1 MDPSPGF
8 EIKPPLV
15 LALDI
20 GTTSTRALLFDG
32 AGRMLPGYLTRRR
45 NLIRRDLSG
54 AMTASADGLLERVWS
69 CIDEMLKKAGP
80 LAQEIG
86 AVCCDTFVS
95 NVLGLDAQGRA
106 ITALVLYGDTRA
118 APQAEALRSRLD
130 EAYFHQRTGARFH
143 SSYLPARFLWW
154 QQTRPDEFA
163 QVRRW
168 VSLGEYLLLK
178 LFGNA
183 AVSYS
188 IASWTGLL
196 DRARLAWDDELLGR
210 LPVRQEQLSDLV
222 DANHA
227 WRGLKP
233 RFAARWPSLAQ
244 IPWFPAIGDG
254 AAANIGSGCVSPGRV
269 AISMGTSSAVRTVV
283 TDPHLPIP
291 DGLWCYRVDGRRL
304 LLGGA
309 MTEGGSVYEWFRRSL
324 NLRGL
329 KDLEAALAQMPAAG
343 SGLAFLPLIS
353 GERSPGWNSD
363 ARGVLM
369 GLSIATTPLDMLR
382 AGLEGVACRIALVY
396 NLLRQSLPAHPVI
409 IASGGAIQN
418 SPAWQQILADA
429 LDYPVR
435 LAASAETSTRGAALL
450 ALEALGA
457 IPDLAALPDESIPA
471 ASPVAEHHARYQAIM
486 EQQRRMYDA
495 LIQHNP
501 AGALPRPG
509 EGADSDGTSAGES
522 PTPAANPPG

>member
-1 MDPSPGF
+1 MDNNPPGF
-8 EIKPPLV
+8 ELKPPLV

-32 AGRMLPGYLTRRR
+32 AGRMLPGYLSRRR
-45 NLIRRDLSG
+45 NLIRQDRSG
-54 AMTASADGLLERVWS
+54 EMTANADALLEKAWS
-69 CIDEMLKKAGP
+69 CIDETLHKAGL
-80 LAQEIG
+80 LAREIG
-86 AVCCDTFVS
+86 AVCCDTFAS

-130 EAYFHQRTGARFH
+130 EDYFHQRTGARFH

-163 QVRRW
+163 QVQHW
-168 VSLGEYLLLK
+168 VSLGEYFLLK
-178 LFGNA
+178 LFGST

-196 DRARLAWDDELLGR
+196 DRARLTWDEELLR
-210 LPVRQEQLSDLV
+210 HLPVRQEQLSALV

-227 WRGLKP
+227 WYELQP
-233 RFAARWPSLAQ
+233 RFAARWPALGH

-254 AAANIGSGCVSPGRV
+254 AAANMGSGCVSPGRV

-283 TDPHLPIP
+283 TNPHLPIP
-291 DGLWCYRVDGRRL
+291 SGLWCYRVDGRRL

-309 MTEGGSVYEWFRRSL
+309 MTEGGSVYDWFKRCL

-329 KDLEAALAQMPAAG
+329 KDLDAALAQMPAAA

-363 ARGVLM
+363 ARGILM
-369 GLSIATTPLDMLR
+369 GLSIATTPLEMLR

-396 NLLRQSLPAHPVI
+396 NLLCQSLPAQPEI

-429 LDYPVR
+429 LGYPLR
-435 LAASAETSTRGAALL
+435 LAANAETSTRGAALL

-457 IPDLAALPDESIPA
+457 IPDLAALPDESILA
-471 ASPVAEHHARYQAIM
+471 ASPVAEHHTRYQVIM
-486 EQQRRMYDA
+486 EQQRRMYDE
-495 LIQHNP
+495 LIQGNQTSS
-501 AGALPRPG
+501 LPNG
-509 EGADSDGTSAGES
+509 
-522 PTPAANPPG
+522 